1 MCDLLNPRLPKALV
15 PSYQAIYAVFANV
28 PTSFQSNSKNLFFRT
43 MRLSLINS
51 FSQKFKKNAKDKE
64 LKVELI
70 FFIVKDYKTRDVDNL
85 IKLVLDGIQ
94 GYWYD
99 DDGQIKI
106 VHAEKYKVKDID
118 KSVNPKLY
126 EQIYCAVSIL
136 EN

>member
-1 MCDLLNPRLPKALV
+1 
-15 PSYQAIYAVFANV
+15 
-28 PTSFQSNSKNLFFRT
+28 